1 MMLAARGPQP
11 SIGGPRGRPAHYP
24 RPVHRLVA
32 SSFGLG
38 YLPRLLWK
46 SDSGAGT
53 FGAGLA
59 AVVGLVL
66 WANEAPWWVTLLLA
80 LAATAASL
88 WSAIPFAVGRA
99 DPGWVCMD
107 ETAGTFLALV
117 GLRGW
122 PWLVALV
129 VARLADIFK
138 VLPGVRRAESLPG
151 ALGVTADDLVAGLY
165 GLAAGWLLAILR

>member
-1 MMLAARGPQP
+1 MR
-11 SIGGPRGRPAHYP
+11 
-24 RPVHRLVA
+24 RLVA

-38 YLPRLLWK
+38 LIPRLLWK

-59 AVVGLVL
+59 AAVGGIL
-66 WANEAPWWVTLLLA
+66 WAAEAPWWVTLGLA

-88 WSAIPFAVGRA
+88 WSAIPFAVGHQ

-107 ETAGTFLALV
+107 ETAGTFLALI
-117 GLRGW
+117 GLTGW
-122 PWLVALV
+122 PWVVALV

-138 VLPGVRRAESLPG
+138 VLPGVHRAERLPG

-165 GLAAGWLLAILR
+165 GLGVGWLLTLLL

>member
-1 MMLAARGPQP
+1 
-11 SIGGPRGRPAHYP
+11 
-24 RPVHRLVA
+24 VA

-38 YLPRLLWK
+38 YLPRTLWK

-59 AVVGLVL
+59 AVVGAVL
-66 WANEAPWWVTLLLA
+66 LLTDAPWWVGLLLA
-80 LAATAASL
+80 GVAIAASL
-88 WSAIPFAVGRA
+88 WSAVPFAVGGA

-117 GLRGW
+117 GLGGW
-122 PWLVALV
+122 PWVAALV

-138 VLPGVRRAESLPG
+138 VFPGIHRAESLPG

-165 GLAAGWLLAILR
+165 GLGLGWLLSISL

>member
-1 MMLAARGPQP
+1 M
-11 SIGGPRGRPAHYP
+11 
-24 RPVHRLVA
+24 HRFVA

-38 YLPRLLWK
+38 LLPRRIWK

-59 AVVGLVL
+59 AAIGAIL
-66 WANEAPWWVTLLLA
+66 WATDAPWWVALLLA

-88 WSAIPFAVGRA
+88 WSAVPFAVGGA

-107 ETAGTFLALV
+107 ETAGTLLALI
-117 GLRGW
+117 GLQGW
-122 PWLVALV
+122 PWVVALV

-138 VLPGVRRAESLPG
+138 VLPGVPRAETLPG

-165 GLAAGWLLAILR
+165 GLAAGWLLAIIL

>member
-1 MMLAARGPQP
+1 VEENRPSRSADPPPFGPA
-11 SIGGPRGRPAHYP
+11 PATSLP
-24 RPVHRLVA
+24 PVRRLVA

-38 YLPRLLWK
+38 LIPRALWK

-59 AVVGLVL
+59 ALIGLAI
-66 WANEAPWWVTLLLA
+66 WAGGASWWVTLGLA
-80 LAATAASL
+80 AAATAASL
-88 WSAIPFAVGRA
+88 WSAIPFAVGGA

-107 ETAGTFLALV
+107 ETAGTLLALI

-129 VARLADIFK
+129 VARAADIFK
-138 VLPGVRRAESLPG
+138 VLPGVHRAEALPG

-165 GLAAGWLLAILR
+165 GLAAGWLVSIIL

>member
-1 MMLAARGPQP
+1 VR
-11 SIGGPRGRPAHYP
+11 R
-24 RPVHRLVA
+24 VVA

-38 YLPRLLWK
+38 LIPRVLWN

-66 WANEAPWWVTLLLA
+66 WANEAPFWAVLLLA

-88 WSAIPFAVGRA
+88 WSAIPFAVGGS

-107 ETAGTFLALV
+107 ETAGTFLALI
-117 GLRGW
+117 GLHGW
-122 PWLVALV
+122 PFFLALA

-138 VLPGVRRAESLPG
+138 VLPGVRRAERLPG

-165 GLAAGWLLAILR
+165 GLAAGWLLAIVR

>member
-1 MMLAARGPQP
+1 
-11 SIGGPRGRPAHYP
+11 
-24 RPVHRLVA
+24 VHRLVA

-38 YLPRLLWK
+38 LIPRRLWK

-59 AVVGLVL
+59 AIIGGVL
-66 WANEAPWWVTLLLA
+66 WAAHAPWWVTLVLA

-88 WSAIPFAVGRA
+88 WSAVPFAVGGA
-99 DPGWVCMD
+99 DPGWVCLD
-107 ETAGTFLALV
+107 ETAGTLLALI
-117 GLRGW
+117 GLQGW
-122 PWLVALV
+122 PWVVALV

-138 VLPGVRRAESLPG
+138 VLPGVHRAEALPG

-165 GLAAGWLLAILR
+165 GLAAGWLLAIVL